1 MADLIT
7 YETIRAAHRAEK
19 SEQLQKLP
27 QGFFDSVRA
36 WIAHKLSKG
45 DTTALMEVESAKRLL
60 DEIISRRQRKLVLA
74 ALHTIRGDVPPHGLD
89 SEEQKVFDHL
99 VLILKGFQREMRE
112 RLLSEDLL
120 ARERLEQARG
130 LLEEMKAAEPQ
141 PAVKIEERE
150 IAEKPVEVEKV
161 VENPNGSAGKRFRV
175 KMDIPRFVWSDLKEY
190 GPWKAG
196 QDIELEEGM
205 AAVLEGRKAVEVLG

>member
-19 SEQLQKLP
+19 GDQLQKLP
-27 QGFFDSVRA
+27 AGFFDSVRA

-89 SEEQKVFDHL
+89 IDEQKVFDHL
-99 VLILKGFQREMRE
+99 VLILKGFQKEMRE
-112 RLLSEDLL
+112 KLLSEDLL

-130 LLEEMKAAEPQ
+130 LLEEMKESKVEF
-141 PAVKIEERE
+141 VKE
-150 IAEKPVEVEKV
+150 AEKPPVEIKQTEP
-161 VENPNGSAGKRFRV
+161 EQPQITNGNGGKRFRV
-175 KMDIPRFVWSDLKEY
+175 KMDIPRFVWSDMKEY
-190 GPWKAG
+190 GPWKTG

-205 AAVLEGRKAVEVLG
+205 GIALEGRKAVEALI

>member
-19 SEQLQKLP
+19 SELLQKLP
-27 QGFFDSVRA
+27 AGFFDSVRA

-60 DEIISRRQRKLVLA
+60 DEIISRRQRKLVMA

-89 SEEQKVFDHL
+89 IEEQKVFDHL
-99 VLILKGFQREMRE
+99 VLILKGFQKEMRE

-130 LLEEMKAAEPQ
+130 LLEDMKA
-141 PAVKIEERE
+141 
-150 IAEKPVEVEKV
+150 
-161 VENPNGSAGKRFRV
+161 
-175 KMDIPRFVWSDLKEY
+175 
-190 GPWKAG
+190 
-196 QDIELEEGM
+196 
-205 AAVLEGRKAVEVLG
+205 